1 MTPETRN
8 VEWKR
13 SWRDEYLAWICG
25 FANAQAGIPEIGR
38 DDDGRLRLRDG
49 VEGDQA
55 EPTSTQIRV
64 NDENIEIGN
73 SARLPP
79 DRVAEDTGMPSR
91 PHNSRIARAF
101 FRTGMIEVRGR
112 GIRQITERCREAGN
126 PTPTWTR
133 EPGIDSGND
142 CRARIRRVGSD
153 RAGRCEVGHEGEYG

>member
-25 FANAQAGIPEIGR
+25 FANAQGGIPEVGK

-55 EPTSTQIRV
+55 EPMSTQIRV
-64 NDENIEIGN
+64 NDENIEIRN

-101 FRTGMIEVRGR
+101 FRTGMIEAQGR
-112 GIRQITERCREAGN
+112 GIRQVTERCREAGN
-126 PTPTWTR
+126 PTPTRTR
-133 EPGIDSGND
+133 EPGINSGND

-153 RAGRCEVGHEGEYG
+153 RAGRWEVGHEGEYG